1 MFYVGIDIAK
11 QNHEA
16 SIIDLDGSIPHRPG
30 ASGMRR
36 KPRPPSGPVRC
47 RRRSMRTIA
56 RTPDTPARWRR
67 LPRLSLIHIY
77 AILSIIELEAEI
89 NEDICKLV
97 QTKKDIVHKIKA
109 VQNTEYQTLLE
120 LRYLCFKSWEQI
132 AVDMGY
138 ELRWLYRLHHRALDA
153 VTEISH

>member
-1 MFYVGIDIAK
+1 MNKQQTEMKEYLSQAFRIDQRIQSK
-11 QNHEA
+11 MEQVA
-16 SIIDLDGSIPHRPG
+16 SLNDLATRATGTYSDMPGSETRNLHR
-30 ASGMRR
+30 ME
-36 KPRPPSGPVRC
+36 
-47 RRRSMRTIA
+47 
-56 RTPDTPARWRR
+56 D
-67 LPRLSLIHIY
+67 

-153 VTEISH
+153 VSEISH

>member
-1 MFYVGIDIAK
+1 MNKQQTEMKEYLSQAFHIDQRIQSK
-11 QNHEA
+11 MEQVA
-16 SIIDLDGSIPHRPG
+16 SLNATYSDMPGSETRNLHR
-30 ASGMRR
+30 ME
-36 KPRPPSGPVRC
+36 
-47 RRRSMRTIA
+47 
-56 RTPDTPARWRR
+56 D
-67 LPRLSLIHIY
+67 

-153 VTEISH
+153 VSEISH

>member
-1 MFYVGIDIAK
+1 MSFRL
-11 QNHEA
+11 QTEA
-16 SIIDLDGSIPHRPG
+16 NDTEL
-30 ASGMRR
+30 
-36 KPRPPSGPVRC
+36 
-47 RRRSMRTIA
+47 A
-56 RTPDTPARWRR
+56 RTRLRWKSRSTRWRDVYKR
-67 LPRLSLIHIY
+67 QTATYSDMPGSETRNLPRMED

>member
-1 MFYVGIDIAK
+1 MNAWCHGAPGILLARMK
-11 QNHEA
+11 LAEA
-16 SIIDLDGSIPHRPG
+16 G
-30 ASGMRR
+30 
-36 KPRPPSGPVRC
+36 
-47 RRRSMRTIA
+47 
-56 RTPDTPARWRR
+56 
-67 LPRLSLIHIY
+67 
-77 AILSIIELEAEI
+77 
-89 NEDICKLV
+89 V

-153 VTEISH
+153 VSEISH

>member
-1 MFYVGIDIAK
+1 MEHVHDQK
-11 QNHEA
+11 
-16 SIIDLDGSIPHRPG
+16 LD
-30 ASGMRR
+30 ALE
-36 KPRPPSGPVRC
+36 
-47 RRRSMRTIA
+47 
-56 RTPDTPARWRR
+56 D
-67 LPRLSLIHIY
+67 
-77 AILSIIELEAEI
+77 IIESMNGKPLLVAYWYQH
-89 NEDICKLV
+89 DLICKLV
-97 QTKKDIVHKIKA
+97 QMKKDIVHKIKA

>member
-1 MFYVGIDIAK
+1 MNKQQTEMKEYLSQAFRIDQRIQSK
-11 QNHEA
+11 MEQSKMEQVA
-16 SIIDLDGSIPHRPG
+16 SLNDLATRATATYSDMPGSETRNLHR
-30 ASGMRR
+30 ME
-36 KPRPPSGPVRC
+36 
-47 RRRSMRTIA
+47 
-56 RTPDTPARWRR
+56 D
-67 LPRLSLIHIY
+67 

-89 NEDICKLV
+89 NGDICKLV

-153 VTEISH
+153 VSEISH

>member
-1 MFYVGIDIAK
+1 MRVNQGKSEGSNFFFGGSAYEQA
-11 QNHEA
+11 A
-16 SIIDLDGSIPHRPG
+16 DGSETRNLHR
-30 ASGMRR
+30 ME
-36 KPRPPSGPVRC
+36 
-47 RRRSMRTIA
+47 
-56 RTPDTPARWRR
+56 D
-67 LPRLSLIHIY
+67 

-89 NEDICKLV
+89 NGDICKLV

-153 VTEISH
+153 VSEISH

>member
-1 MFYVGIDIAK
+1 MNKQQAEMKEYLSQAFRIDQRIQSK
-11 QNHEA
+11 MEQVA
-16 SIIDLDGSIPHRPG
+16 SLNDLATRATATYSDMPGSETRNLHR
-30 ASGMRR
+30 ME
-36 KPRPPSGPVRC
+36 
-47 RRRSMRTIA
+47 
-56 RTPDTPARWRR
+56 D
-67 LPRLSLIHIY
+67 
-77 AILSIIELEAEI
+77 AILSIIELEAEM
-89 NEDICKLV
+89 
-97 QTKKDIVHKIKA
+97 QMKKDIVHKIKA